1 MNHQKQL
8 LFASANRHK
17 LEEIRQIIP
26 AAYKLSG
33 LNDYSVHEEIPE
45 PFDTFEANAAAK
57 ATYVYKKTGI
67 PCFADD
73 SGLVVDA
80 LDGRPGVLSARY
92 AGEHKSSE
100 ENVSK
105 LLSELT
111 GIRDRTAR
119 FIAVIAYQENEKDVL
134 LFKGTIEGTINYTPA
149 GAGGFGYDPVFIP
162 SGFDQT
168 FAHLAP
174 ALKNQISHRAKAI
187 KLFLQYLS
195 EQG

>member
-1 MNHQKQL
+1 MNQQKQL

-26 AAYKLSG
+26 AAYMLLG
-33 LNDYSVHEEIPE
+33 LNDYSVDEEIPE

-57 ATYVYKKTGI
+57 ASYVYKKTGI

-100 ENVSK
+100 ENVRT

-168 FAHLAP
+168 FAQLAP

>member
-1 MNHQKQL
+1 MNQQKQL

-26 AAYKLSG
+26 AACMLLG
-33 LNDYSVHEEIPE
+33 LNDYSVDEEIPE

-57 ATYVYKKTGI
+57 ASYVYKKTGI

-100 ENVSK
+100 ENVRK

-168 FAHLAP
+168 FAQLAP

>member
-26 AAYKLSG
+26 ATYKLSG

-149 GAGGFGYDPVFIP
+149 GVGGFGYDPVFIP
-162 SGFDQT
+162 SGFDKT
-168 FAHLAP
+168 FAQLSP
-174 ALKNQISHRAKAI
+174 GLKNQISHRAKAI

>member
-26 AAYKLSG
+26 AAYMLLG
-33 LNDYSVHEEIPE
+33 LNDYSVDEEIPE

-57 ATYVYKKTGI
+57 ASYVYKKTGI

-100 ENVSK
+100 ENVRK

>member
-1 MNHQKQL
+1 MKEQKQL

-26 AAYKLSG
+26 ADYRLSG
-33 LNDYSVHEEIPE
+33 LNDYSILEEIPE
-45 PFDTFEANAAAK
+45 PFDTFEANATAK
-57 ATYVYKKTGI
+57 ASYVYQKTHI

-100 ENVSK
+100 ENVRK
-105 LLSELT
+105 VLSELT
-111 GIRDRTAR
+111 GIQDRTAR
-119 FIAVIAYQENEKDVL
+119 FVAVIAFQQNDQDVF
-134 LFKGTIEGTINYTPA
+134 LFRGSVEGRITYAPSGT
-149 GAGGFGYDPVFIP
+149 GGFGYDPVFIP
-162 SGFDQT
+162 AGFDQT
-168 FAHLAP
+168 FAELSP
-174 ALKNQISHRAKAI
+174 VLKNQISHRAMAMR
-187 KLFLQYLS
+187 LFLHFLS

>member
-1 MNHQKQL
+1 MNHQKHL

-26 AAYKLSG
+26 AAYRLSG
-33 LNDYSVHEEIPE
+33 LNDYSVDEEIPE

-57 ATYVYKKTGI
+57 ASYVYKKTGI

-168 FAHLAP
+168 FAQLAP

>member
-73 SGLVVDA
+73 SGLFVDA

>member
-1 MNHQKQL
+1 MNQQKQL

-26 AAYKLSG
+26 AAYMLLG
-33 LNDYSVHEEIPE
+33 LNDYSVDEEIPE

-57 ATYVYKKTGI
+57 ASYVYKKTGI

-100 ENVSK
+100 ENVRK

-134 LFKGTIEGTINYTPA
+134 LFKGTIEGTIN
-149 GAGGFGYDPVFIP
+149 
-162 SGFDQT
+162 
-168 FAHLAP
+168 
-174 ALKNQISHRAKAI
+174 
-187 KLFLQYLS
+187 
-195 EQG
+195 

>member
-1 MNHQKQL
+1 MNQQKQL

-26 AAYKLSG
+26 AAYMLLG
-33 LNDYSVHEEIPE
+33 LNDYSVDEEIPE

-57 ATYVYKKTGI
+57 ASYVYKKTGI

-100 ENVSK
+100 ENVRK

-168 FAHLAP
+168 FAQLAP

>member
-1 MNHQKQL
+1 MNQQKQL

-26 AAYKLSG
+26 AAYMLLG
-33 LNDYSVHEEIPE
+33 LNDYSVDEEIPE

-57 ATYVYKKTGI
+57 ASYVYKKTGI

-100 ENVSK
+100 ENVRK

-149 GAGGFGYDPVFIP
+149 RAGGFGYDPVFIP

>member
-26 AAYKLSG
+26 AAYMLLG
-33 LNDYSVHEEIPE
+33 LNDYSVDEEIPE

-57 ATYVYKKTGI
+57 ASYVYKKTGI

-100 ENVSK
+100 ENVRK

-168 FAHLAP
+168 FAQLAP

>member
-26 AAYKLSG
+26 AAYMLLG
-33 LNDYSVHEEIPE
+33 LNDYSVDEEIPE
-45 PFDTFEANAAAK
+45 PFDTFEANATAK
-57 ATYVYKKTGI
+57 ASYVYKKTGI

-119 FIAVIAYQENEKDVL
+119 FIAVIAYQENEKDQVL
-134 LFKGTIEGTINYTPA
+134 TRLLRSYRR
-149 GAGGFGYDPVFIP
+149 Y
-162 SGFDQT
+162 
-168 FAHLAP
+168 
-174 ALKNQISHRAKAI
+174 
-187 KLFLQYLS
+187 
-195 EQG
+195 

>member
-26 AAYKLSG
+26 AAYRLSG

-45 PFDTFEANAAAK
+45 RFDTFEANATAK
-57 ATYVYKKTGI
+57 ASYVYKKTGI

-149 GAGGFGYDPVFIP
+149 GVGGFGYDPVFIP
-162 SGFDQT
+162 SGFDKT
-168 FAHLAP
+168 FAQLSP
-174 ALKNQISHRAKAI
+174 GLKNQISHRAKAI

-195 EQG
+195 EKG

>member
-1 MNHQKQL
+1 MNQQKQL

-26 AAYKLSG
+26 AAYMLLG
-33 LNDYSVHEEIPE
+33 LNDYSVDEEIPE

-57 ATYVYKKTGI
+57 ASYVYKKTGI

-100 ENVSK
+100 ENVRK

>member
-1 MNHQKQL
+1 MNQQKQL

-26 AAYKLSG
+26 AAYMLLG
-33 LNDYSVHEEIPE
+33 LNDYSVDEEIPE

-57 ATYVYKKTGI
+57 ASYVYKKTGI

-162 SGFDQT
+162 SGFDKT
-168 FAHLAP
+168 FAQLSP
-174 ALKNQISHRAKAI
+174 GLKNQISHRAKAI

>member
-1 MNHQKQL
+1 MNLQKQL

-33 LNDYSVHEEIPE
+33 LNDYSVDEEIPE

-162 SGFDQT
+162 SGFDKT
-168 FAHLAP
+168 FAQLSP
-174 ALKNQISHRAKAI
+174 VLKNQISHRAKAI

>member
-1 MNHQKQL
+1 MNQQKQL

-26 AAYKLSG
+26 AAYMLLG
-33 LNDYSVHEEIPE
+33 LNDYSVDEEIPE

-57 ATYVYKKTGI
+57 ASYVYKKTGI

-100 ENVSK
+100 ENVRK

-149 GAGGFGYDPVFIP
+149 GAGGFGYDSVFIP

>member
-100 ENVSK
+100 ENVRK

-162 SGFDQT
+162 SGFDKT
-168 FAHLAP
+168 FAQLSP
-174 ALKNQISHRAKAI
+174 GLKNQISHRAKAI

>member
-1 MNHQKQL
+1 MNQQKQL

-57 ATYVYKKTGI
+57 ASYVYKKTGI

>member
-1 MNHQKQL
+1 MNQQKQL

-26 AAYKLSG
+26 AAYMLLG
-33 LNDYSVHEEIPE
+33 LNDYSVDEEIPE

-57 ATYVYKKTGI
+57 ASYVYKKTGI

>member
-1 MNHQKQL
+1 MNQQKQL

-17 LEEIRQIIP
+17 LEAIRQIIP
-26 AAYKLSG
+26 AAYMLLG
-33 LNDYSVHEEIPE
+33 LNDYSVDEEIPE

-57 ATYVYKKTGI
+57 ASYVYKKTGI

-100 ENVSK
+100 ENVRK